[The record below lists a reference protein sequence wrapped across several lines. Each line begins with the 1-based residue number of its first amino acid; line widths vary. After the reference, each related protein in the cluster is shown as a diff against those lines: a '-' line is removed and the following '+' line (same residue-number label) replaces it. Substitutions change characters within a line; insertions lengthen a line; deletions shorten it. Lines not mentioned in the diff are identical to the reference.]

1 MAPGGLVV
9 AFRGD
14 LGAGKTVMAKG
25 IGRGLGIEDEVTSPT
40 FTVLSEYEGRLRLH
54 HMDAYR
60 LLGPEDFA
68 EMGGEEILADPGG
81 LSLIEWS
88 ERIAEALPSSTES
101 IDLRVRADG
110 SRLALVEGRA
120 LESIAVDFARR
131 TPGDAAASGQE
142 AAFHGA
148 ASREEGR

>member
-1 MAPGGLVV
+1 
-9 AFRGD
+9 
-14 LGAGKTVMAKG
+14 MAKG

-88 ERIAEALPSSTES
+88 ERIGAALPSSAES
-101 IDLRVRADG
+101 IELRVKADG
-110 SRLALVEGRA
+110 SRLALVEGRI
-120 LESIAVDFARR
+120 LESIAVEFAER
-131 TPGDAAASGQE
+131 TAGGDEAPGQGAASQR
-142 AAFHGA
+142 A
-148 ASREEGR
+148 ASREDGR

>member
-1 MAPGGLVV
+1 
-9 AFRGD
+9 
-14 LGAGKTVMAKG
+14 MAKG

-88 ERIAEALPSSTES
+88 ERIGAALPPSTES
-101 IDLRVRADG
+101 IELRVQADG
-110 SRLALVEGRA
+110 SRLALVEGRT
-120 LESIAVDFARR
+120 LESIAVDFAARNS
-131 TPGDAAASGQE
+131 GGEAASRRE
-142 AAFHGA
+142 SAFHGT
-148 ASREEGR
+148 ASREDGR

>member
-1 MAPGGLVV
+1 
-9 AFRGD
+9 
-14 LGAGKTVMAKG
+14 MAKG

-88 ERIAEALPSSTES
+88 ERIDAALPPSTES
-101 IDLRVRADG
+101 IELRVQADG
-110 SRLALVEGRA
+110 SRLALVEGRM
-120 LESIAVDFARR
+120 LESIAIGFAGRD
-131 TPGDAAASGQE
+131 PGDDAASGR
-142 AAFHGA
+142 GA
-148 ASREEGR
+148 ASQGTASREDGR

>member
-1 MAPGGLVV
+1 
-9 AFRGD
+9 
-14 LGAGKTVMAKG
+14 MAKG

-68 EMGGEEILADPGG
+68 ETGGEEILADPGG

-88 ERIAEALPSSTES
+88 ERIGAALPSSAES
-101 IDLRVRADG
+101 IELRVQTDG
-110 SRLALVEGRA
+110 SRLALVQGPI
-120 LESIAVDFARR
+120 LESIAAAFAAG
-131 TPGDAAASGQE
+131 TTGDKAASGRG
-142 AAFHGA
+142 AAFHGTA
-148 ASREEGR
+148 PGEEGQ